1 MQTSEKTGRVQRAI
15 RRVQTALP
23 LIAKTVKVQI
33 DARVEKHAPHDEI
46 WEQLQPLCDEHGLT
60 VTQGGKP
67 GPNGSQWITT
77 RITWTNDDG
86 TEEQWIEGEMLVAS
100 PRPGFRD
107 FGAFWSY
114 ARRISLLALFGIV
127 AGGDEPDQHEAEK
140 MREARPPRADRAAR
154 PAGAPRDGAAEAERV
169 LKELSELPPNATAD
183 QVNALS
189 RQLNGLTFKPELTDR
204 ISAQFAAKRKAL
216 GL

>member
-1 MQTSEKTGRVQRAI
+1 MQTSEKTGHVQRAI
-15 RRVQTALP
+15 RRVQAALP
-23 LIAKTVKVQI
+23 LIAKTARVQI

-46 WEQLQPLCDEHGLT
+46 WERLQPICHEHGLT
-60 VTQGGKP
+60 VTQAGKA
-67 GPNGSQWITT
+67 GANGSQWVTT

-86 TEEQWIEGEMLVAS
+86 TEEQWIEGDMLVAS

-114 ARRISLLALFGIV
+114 ARRISLLGIFGIV
-127 AGGDEPDQHEAEK
+127 AGGDEPDQHEADK
-140 MREARPPRADRAAR
+140 IREAKPPRADKAAR
-154 PAGAPRDGAAEAERV
+154 PAGAPRDATAEAERV
-169 LKELSELPPNATAD
+169 LKELAELPPNATAD

-189 RQLNGLTFKPELTDR
+189 KQLSGLTFGPELADR
-204 ISAQFAAKRKAL
+204 IASRFSAKRKAL